1 MMFGCASE
9 LHCEGRSLTRSRT
22 DSPSARALWQTLRQ
36 ALRRR
41 WSGLWLR
48 WCGTRLRLRLWLWLW
63 LWLGRLQKAGKDLL
77 DLGGV
82 DVLRLLELVL
92 IDEAVAIEVGLEEFP
107 QREGRQLDAID
118 HAVLVG
124 VDLAELAL
132 RQLLADLV
140 GQQILGLRSV
150 GRASHRHVFLQADLA
165 VAVLV
170 EPIGVTQLHVD
181 QVGEREQALA
191 TLRLGLLPLGG
202 LALQGAL
209 HDQAQLGFGDLVVAI
224 RVVLVEFGMDRR
236 LGFGALDEAVAVG
249 VERIELGT
257 RAIAPVLDTVAA
269 RHVGGVGWL
278 GEPDEFIER
287 ELAVLVGVE
296 RFEHLHSVLQE

>member
-22 DSPSARALWQTLRQ
+22 DSPSARALWQSLRQ

-41 WSGLWLR
+41 GSGWWLR
-48 WCGTRLRLRLWLWLW
+48 WRGTRLRLRLRLWLWL
-63 LWLGRLQKAGKDLL
+63 GCLQQAGKDLL

-165 VAVLV
+165 VPVLV

-191 TLRLGLLPLGG
+191 TLRLRLLSLGG

-224 RVVLVEFGMDRR
+224 RVVLVEFG
-236 LGFGALDEAVAVG
+236 
-249 VERIELGT
+249 
-257 RAIAPVLDTVAA
+257 
-269 RHVGGVGWL
+269 
-278 GEPDEFIER
+278 
-287 ELAVLVGVE
+287 
-296 RFEHLHSVLQE
+296 